1 MAAAFD
7 VVLHKGVTGAPPSD
21 GRNRVHVHRRHSD
34 AFPHAASCIP
44 AKNKKCVG
52 QTYNIGTQKERT
64 VMDVAHDV
72 CRIFGADP
80 GDRVRHVR
88 DRAFNDRR
96 CTINRYCLAPA
107 FSISMH
113 ALGTPA

>member
-1 MAAAFD
+1 
-7 VVLHKGVTGAPPSD
+7 
-21 GRNRVHVHRRHSD
+21 
-34 AFPHAASCIP
+34 
-44 AKNKKCVG
+44 
-52 QTYNIGTQKERT
+52 
-64 VMDVAHDV
+64 MDVAHDV

-96 CTINRYCLAPA
+96 RAINRYRLAPA